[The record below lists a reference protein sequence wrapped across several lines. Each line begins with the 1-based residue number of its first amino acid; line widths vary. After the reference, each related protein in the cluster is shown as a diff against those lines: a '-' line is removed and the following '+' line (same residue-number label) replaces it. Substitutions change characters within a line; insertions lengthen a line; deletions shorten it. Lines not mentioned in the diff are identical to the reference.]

1 MPSTENVA
9 NDDAISGGISDARNS
24 AIFNMFSLINVGE
37 RSGIGLCDVYSA
49 WKANGYKEPEFV
61 ETVDPDRITLTL
73 TLEIEVR
80 DKKAERCLS
89 LCYTTDF
96 SKCTDFALV
105 FYFLL
110 NTQLEGAD
118 FTRKNIQIIYD
129 SPDKL
134 CCALNLIFIK
144 VNIVRVSCTIAK
156 LSNYPTRIIKHFR

>member
-73 TLEIEVR
+73 EIEVR
-80 DKKAERCLS
+80 DKAAENVANNVANVATVINS
-89 LCYTTDF
+89 YTLTESEKSVYEF
-96 SKCTDFALV
+96 IVSHVNASTKEISEATGVTARTV
-105 FYFLL
+105 
-110 NTQLEGAD
+110 QRSIKELE
-118 FTRKNIQIIYD
+118 NHQII
-129 SPDKL
+129 K
-134 CCALNLIFIK
+134 K
-144 VNIVRVSCTIAK
+144 VGARTRVEW
-156 LSNYPTRIIKHFR
+156 IIL

>member
-73 TLEIEVR
+73 TLKIEVR
-80 DKKAERCLS
+80 DKTAENVANDVANVATVING
-89 LCYTTDF
+89 YTLTESEKSVYEF
-96 SKCTDFALV
+96 IVSHVNASTKEISEATGVTARTV
-105 FYFLL
+105 
-110 NTQLEGAD
+110 QRSIKELE
-118 FTRKNIQIIYD
+118 NHQII
-129 SPDKL
+129 KK
-134 CCALNLIFIK
+134 AGART
-144 VNIVRVSCTIAK
+144 RVEW
-156 LSNYPTRIIKHFR
+156 IIL

>member
-61 ETVDPDRITLTL
+61 DTVDPDRITLTL

-80 DKKAERCLS
+80 DKTAENVANNVANVANVATVING
-89 LCYTTDF
+89 YTLTESEKSVYEF
-96 SKCTDFALV
+96 IVSHVNASTKEISEATGVTARTV
-105 FYFLL
+105 
-110 NTQLEGAD
+110 QRSIKELE
-118 FTRKNIQIIYD
+118 NHQII
-129 SPDKL
+129 KK
-134 CCALNLIFIK
+134 AGTRT
-144 VNIVRVSCTIAK
+144 RVEW
-156 LSNYPTRIIKHFR
+156 IIL

>member
-80 DKKAERCLS
+80 DKTAENVANDVANVATVING
-89 LCYTTDF
+89 YTLTESEKSVYEF
-96 SKCTDFALV
+96 IVSHVNASTKEISEATGVTARTV
-105 FYFLL
+105 
-110 NTQLEGAD
+110 QRSIKELE
-118 FTRKNIQIIYD
+118 NHQII
-129 SPDKL
+129 KK
-134 CCALNLIFIK
+134 AGART
-144 VNIVRVSCTIAK
+144 RVEW
-156 LSNYPTRIIKHFR
+156 IIL

>member
-61 ETVDPDRITLTL
+61 DTVDPDRITLTL

-80 DKKAERCLS
+80 DKTAENVANNVANVATVING
-89 LCYTTDF
+89 YTLTESEKSVYEF
-96 SKCTDFALV
+96 IVSHVNASTKGISEATGVTARTV
-105 FYFLL
+105 
-110 NTQLEGAD
+110 QRSIKELE
-118 FTRKNIQIIYD
+118 NHQII
-129 SPDKL
+129 KK
-134 CCALNLIFIK
+134 AGTRT
-144 VNIVRVSCTIAK
+144 RVEW
-156 LSNYPTRIIKHFR
+156 IIL

>member
-73 TLEIEVR
+73 EIEVR
-80 DKKAERCLS
+80 DKAAENVANNVANVATVING
-89 LCYTTDF
+89 YTLTESEKSVYEF
-96 SKCTDFALV
+96 IVSHVNASTKGISEATGVTARTV
-105 FYFLL
+105 
-110 NTQLEGAD
+110 QRSIKELE
-118 FTRKNIQIIYD
+118 NHQII
-129 SPDKL
+129 KK
-134 CCALNLIFIK
+134 AGTRTR
-144 VNIVRVSCTIAK
+144 VEWIV
-156 LSNYPTRIIKHFR
+156 L